1 MIPNEIRPAVDRSIF
16 SFKVFFK
23 FKELQRTFYDRR
35 CKKAN
40 GKTLK
45 QKSTTDS
52 QIKSTTL
59 FQILRDESIF
69 IDDLD
74 LELGSL
80 ILVLR

>member
-1 MIPNEIRPAVDRSIF
+1 M
-16 SFKVFFK
+16 
-23 FKELQRTFYDRR
+23 
-35 CKKAN
+35 AN
-40 GKTLK
+40 GKILK